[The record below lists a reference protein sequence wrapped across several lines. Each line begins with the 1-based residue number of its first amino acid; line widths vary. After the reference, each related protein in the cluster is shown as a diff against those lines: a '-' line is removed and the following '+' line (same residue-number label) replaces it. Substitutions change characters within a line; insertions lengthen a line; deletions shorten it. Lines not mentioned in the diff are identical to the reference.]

1 MDYKI
6 ILNPSH
12 GGEDLGINVENT
24 NEKDMTLSI
33 AKYMYK
39 TLTEQGLEVYL
50 LREKDELIRDA
61 ERIEKISQIEGDSK
75 NTILI
80 TIHYNPDQEDG
91 VEMIYSLKNNA
102 DLPRAINDNLISNGF
117 NSKGYYQKRFPV
129 NPTLDY
135 DYISR
140 NTKNLTPIIINY
152 SIASI
157 NDRKNSIKSY
167 VDNVTKAILDFLGI
181 KKDTNNYYTTKK
193 GDTLYSIAKQYG
205 ISVEY
210 LKDLNNMTNDDLQ
223 IGEVLIVPKTTINNQ
238 NTYTVKKG
246 DTLWNISKKYNITPS
261 ELKEANNLDT
271 NLINIGQELIIPDVR
286 TYQIEKGDSIFNI
299 SKKFDIDMNELIDKN
314 DLGDRSLKLG
324 EKIIIPRN
332 NQ

>member
-12 GGEDLGINVENT
+12 GGEDTGITIDNT

-33 AKYMYK
+33 AKYMYNELK
-39 TLTEQGLEVYL
+39 QQGVDVYL
-50 LREKDELIRDA
+50 LREKDELIKDA
-61 ERIEKISQIEGDSK
+61 ERIEKISKLEGDTK
-75 NTILI
+75 NTLLV
-80 TIHYNPDQEDG
+80 TLHYNPNNEDG

-102 DLPRAINDNLISNGF
+102 DLPRTINDNLITNGL

-129 NPTLDY
+129 NPILDY

-152 SIASI
+152 SITSL

-181 KKDTNNYYTTKK
+181 KRDTNNYYTTKK

-205 ISVEY
+205 VSVEY
-210 LKDLNNMTNDDLQ
+210 LKDLNNMTSDDLQ
-223 IGEVLIVPKTTINNQ
+223 IDEVLIVPKTTLTNE
-238 NTYTVKKG
+238 NTYTVQKG
-246 DTLWNISKKYNITPS
+246 DTLWNISKKYNISTS
-261 ELKEANNLDT
+261 ELKEINNLDS
-271 NLINIGQELIIPDVR
+271 NLINIGQKLIIPEER

-299 SKKFDIDMNELIDKN
+299 SKKFNIDMNELIDKN
-314 DLGDRSLKLG
+314 NLGDRSLKLG
-324 EKIIIPRN
+324 EEIIIPRN